1 MRTLLQV
8 IAEMAEL
15 FHCKINSVAI
25 LSFPLKQGGTV
36 R

>member
-1 MRTLLQV
+1 MRNLLQV

-15 FHCKINSVAI
+15 FHYKINSVAT
-25 LSFPLKQGGTV
+25 LSFPLKKGGTV